1 MNLHEGRTHI
11 TFDKG
16 TCNKASLTH
25 WVTELNVRHL
35 VKNVFRTGLFC

>member
-16 TCNKASLTH
+16 TCNKASLIH
-25 WVTELNVRHL
+25 WVTECAAPRE
-35 VKNVFRTGLFC
+35 KRI